1 MTQDL
6 AIQKDTAVF
15 DFVSLLVLETIQ
27 RLHSLN
33 LEQSIFKSREE
44 VHFGNQ
50 GGSNFSKNLDNTS
63 EINH

>member
-33 LEQSIFKSREE
+33 LEKSIFKSREE
-44 VHFGNQ
+44 VHFG
-50 GGSNFSKNLDNTS
+50 KPRR
-63 EINH
+63 I